1 MEFFRSISIY
11 SRGILKRIYWLLL
24 FFLFSDPFNVA
35 ERWFGV
41 TYEAPSYLVW
51 VLLFI
56 GFCFA
61 SFFTFHSLRK
71 SIVKKEKKRQL
82 RLMLAD
88 FIPDG
93 ENLKLKCLKEHEQ
106 APRKETLDWAQQAKD
121 YLAKS
126 FGDDYANIFLNSD
139 GLGAIASTIRS
150 IEHRRLYVFITHRL
164 SRIQQILTELRT
176 N

>member
-1 MEFFRSISIY
+1 M
-11 SRGILKRIYWLLL
+11 L
-24 FFLFSDPFNVA
+24 FFLFSNPFNVA

-41 TYEAPSYLVW
+41 TYEVPSYLVW

-93 ENLKLKCLKEHEQ
+93 ENLKLRCFKEHEQ
-106 APRKETLDWAQQAKD
+106 APRKEVLDWAEQARD
-121 YLAKS
+121 YLAES
-126 FGDDYANIFLNSD
+126 FGDDYALIFLNSD

-150 IEHRRLYVFITHRL
+150 PEHRRLYVFITHRL
-164 SRIQQILTELRT
+164 SRIQQILAEMRT